1 MRLDPQNPGDYM
13 YILGMVRLGL
23 EQYEDAVTALRRAHE
38 RSPEYTDVNI
48 PLAAAYAHL
57 GRHEE
62 ARAALKRYTEVWR
75 SLATNV
81 DGVLGWWP
89 FKREVDVRRFG
100 GGLVQAGLCCA
111 EKLEEYITNVRAG
124 GTLE

>member
-1 MRLDPQNPGDYM
+1 M
-13 YILGMVRLGL
+13 YVLGMARLGL
-23 EQYEDAVTALRRAHE
+23 DQHEDAVTALQRAHE
-38 RSPEYTDVNI
+38 RSPEYSDVNI

-62 ARAALKRYTEVWR
+62 ARVVLKRYTDVFR
-75 SLATNV
+75 RFATNI

-89 FKREVDVRRFG
+89 FRREADVRRFG

-111 EKLEEYITNVRAG
+111 EKLEEYIARVRAG

>member
-1 MRLDPQNPGDYM
+1 M

-57 GRHEE
+57 GRDEE
-62 ARAALKRYTEVWR
+62 ARAALKRYMGVWR
-75 SLATNV
+75 SLAMNV